1 MQHRYR
7 LQLQIT
13 SDVSNKEGDE
23 CEPHDLCEARFYL
36 MFMISIVGA
45 GKVGSAAAFS
55 ILGFRTSDVVLVD
68 IAENLAKGE
77 ALDMMQAA
85 PAIEFDG
92 KIKGTN
98 DYSEM
103 KGSELVIVTA
113 GLGRQPG
120 MSRVDL
126 AGKNA
131 KIVKSVV
138 REVVKYCP
146 DSKLMMVTN
155 PVDVMTYV
163 AYKESGFQRNRVFGM
178 GNILDTLRFRSYI
191 AQELGFSREDI
202 RGLVIG
208 EHGDTMVPLVRYASV
223 SGIPITELLDTK
235 QIEKIVAL
243 TRSSG
248 SDVIKLK
255 GATTFA
261 PSVVIAIMA
270 DAVLKGR
277 NRVMG
282 VSTYLQ
288 GEYGFSD
295 VSIGVPCVLGKN
307 GVERILEL
315 RLDADTKREF
325 EKSVASI
332 NDVIRKTTETA

>member
-1 MQHRYR
+1 
-7 LQLQIT
+7 L
-13 SDVSNKEGDE
+13 V
-23 CEPHDLCEARFYL
+23 
-36 MFMISIVGA
+36 FMISIVGA
-45 GKVGSAAAFS
+45 GKVGSSAAFS

-68 IAENLAKGE
+68 IAENLARGE

-120 MSRVDL
+120 MSRSDL
-126 AGKNA
+126 AEKNA
-131 KIVKSVV
+131 RIVKSIVK
-138 REVVKYCP
+138 EIVKYCP
-146 DSKLMMVTN
+146 DCKLMMVTN

-163 AYKESGFQRNRVFGM
+163 AYKESGFERNRVFGM

-191 AQELGFSREDI
+191 AQELGVSREDI

-208 EHGDTMVPLVRYASV
+208 EHGDSMVPLVRHASV
-223 SGIPITELLDTK
+223 SGIPITELLNNE
-235 QIEKIVAL
+235 QIEKIVSL

-255 GATTFA
+255 GATTYA

-282 VSTYLQ
+282 VSTFLQ

-307 GVERILEL
+307 GIERILQL
-315 RLDADTKREF
+315 KLDPKTKAEF
-325 EKSVASI
+325 EKSVASVI
-332 NDVIRKTTETA
+332 DVIRKTNETAQTEPKPAA